1 MWILVVQRGIVRI
14 VNMLSMSLD
23 CCESMNNIIGLW
35 ISCRIRGISIGIM
48 TRFPESSC
56 EHLQAILYI
65 DVSCMIVKR
74 ERLVKPRIPQIF
86 GNITFD
92 EIVVII
98 DAKYHPLALH
108 RITYTNP
115 SNRSVLLLSEVTHF
129 RASTTPSDMFS
140 GSERL
145 TFRTASN
152 QGAVADSVSSNLPE
166 NVCPQ

>member
-23 CCESMNNIIGLW
+23 CCERMNNVIELW

-48 TRFPESSC
+48 TRFLESSY
-56 EHLQAILYI
+56 EHLQAILYT
-65 DVSCMIVKR
+65 DVSCMIAKR

-115 SNRSVLLLSEVTHF
+115 SNRVAPLG
-129 RASTTPSDMFS
+129 SDPFPC
-140 GSERL
+140 L
-145 TFRTASN
+145 DYT
-152 QGAVADSVSSNLPE
+152 
-166 NVCPQ
+166 